1 MAYLVARLFWQY
13 AQIKSEELRNIIA
26 DYGATSHG
34 KMEGI
39 QKIIDHYGD
48 SLPGKMMN
56 GKVISLE
63 EYKLAMSLE

>member
-1 MAYLVARLFWQY
+1 LFWPY
-13 AQIKSEELRNIIA
+13 I
-26 DYGATSHG
+26 HV